1 MKSQKKSVVKR
12 VSLPTKGASHRLG
25 EQIKTVSARISAVM
39 PQRVFAGVFVLLS
52 RTIST
57 PVVESTASL
66 PLRREPVIV
75 IESERPAARMPRLM
89 FARMSTQEQILFT
102 KRLSILVKAG
112 VPILQAL
119 SMLRD
124 QASSKG
130 AASIME
136 SLRHQ
141 VEQGQS
147 LAGAMKQ
154 YKRIFSDFAIN
165 IVRVGEISG
174 TLTQNLQYLADE
186 LKKNQELKRN
196 IVSALVYPSFIVVA
210 TLGIAALL
218 TTYVFPK
225 ILPIFASLKSTLP
238 WTTRSLIAVSNFMQH
253 DWAYLILGLVLLVVA
268 WTLLLKIRFIRLWID
283 RNFLRMPLLGPM
295 FKNYYI
301 SNFTRTLG
309 LLLKSNVGIIEALQI
324 TGSTMGSFAYRKSFG
339 RIGEGVVRGLG
350 ISEGMKTDK
359 LLYPSVVTQMTQV
372 GETTGHLSSSLLYL
386 AEMYEDEMNNQT
398 KNLSTSI
405 EPVLMIVMGILVGF
419 IAISIITPIYGIT
432 QSLHT

>member
-1 MKSQKKSVVKR
+1 MSTKKKIIVKHINSETKNIKRRLAVQMKM
-12 VSLPTKGASHRLG
+12 VSK
-25 EQIKTVSARISAVM
+25 RISLLM
-39 PQRVFAGVFVLLS
+39 PQRVLAGVFVMWGQVKS
-52 RTIST
+52 M
-57 PVVESTASL
+57 PVVESAARI
-66 PLRREPVIV
+66 PLRREPVFV
-75 IESERPAARMPRLM
+75 SEQKVAKPQRLT

-130 AASIME
+130 AGQIME
-136 SLRHQ
+136 SLRRQ

-147 LAGAMKQ
+147 LAGAMGQ

-165 IVRVGEISG
+165 IVRVGEVSG

-210 TLGIAALL
+210 TLGIATLL

-225 ILPIFASLKSTLP
+225 ILPIFASLKSNLP
-238 WTTRSLIAVSNFMQH
+238 WTTLALIAISNFMQH
-253 DWAYLILGLVLLVVA
+253 DWAYLILGLVALAVV
-268 WTLLLKIRFIRLWID
+268 WTLLLKIKPVRIWVD
-283 RNFLRMPLLGPM
+283 RNSLRMPLLGPM
-295 FKNYYI
+295 FKNYHI

-324 TGSTMGSFAYRKSFG
+324 TGSTMGNKAYQKSFG
-339 RIGEGVVRGLG
+339 QIGEGVVRGLG

-386 AEMYEDEMNNQT
+386 AEMHEDEMNNQT